1 MKVKNIEVLFNK
13 GENQKV
19 IQEIENHVI
28 QSIENMQHPLG
39 SGAFTL
45 YAGKKANGVKPI
57 KDSYMAQ
64 QQSHGWILEYK
75 LDVGVTNSRPGP
87 IDAVLPVG
95 NKYFA
100 VEWETGNISSS
111 HRAINKMIV
120 GMLNNK
126 LIGGILILPSRE
138 MYDYLTDRVGNFRE
152 LSPYFDTWKKAN
164 YDMEEGYLA
173 VVEIE
178 HDNLT
183 ADEAY
188 QIKKGTDGRAL
199 R

>member
-1 MKVKNIEVLFNK
+1 MKVKNVEVLIDK
-13 GENQKV
+13 GRNT
-19 IQEIENHVI
+19 QEIESIKAHVLS
-28 QSIENMQHPLG
+28 SIENMQYPAN
-39 SGAFTL
+39 SGAFHL
-45 YAGKKANGVKPI
+45 YGGKKANGVKPI
-57 KDSYMAQ
+57 KDSYMMHQ
-64 QQSHGWILEYK
+64 QEHGWILEYK

-87 IDAVLPVG
+87 IDAVLPVSD
-95 NKYFA
+95 KYFA
-100 VEWETGNISSS
+100 VEWETGNIASS

-120 GMLNNK
+120 GMLNGK

-152 LSPYFDTWKKAN
+152 LSPYFDVWKKAN

-178 HDNLT
+178 HDVLT
-183 ADEAY
+183 ADESL